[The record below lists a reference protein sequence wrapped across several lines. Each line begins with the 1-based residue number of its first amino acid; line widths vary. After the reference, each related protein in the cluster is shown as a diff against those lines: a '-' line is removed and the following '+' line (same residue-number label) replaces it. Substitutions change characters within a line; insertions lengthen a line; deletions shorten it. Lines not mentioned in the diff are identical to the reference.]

1 MARDDNEARKRGDA
15 LTPRQSFADSY
26 PRRRREPQLQTP
38 VKQVPKAAPK
48 PEERAAPGEVLLT
61 WRVDR
66 LRERPLLSLVVI
78 AVLVLLFAWLRWY
91 TGSWLTTI
99 VLVAVVVASLSQF
112 LFPTTFTLYE
122 NGLGIVNLRK
132 DYRPWSYF
140 AYMRVYP
147 DAIQIA
153 PRVTGV
159 RARWNRGTLVYFGQA
174 DREKIEAIIRE
185 KLGLPAEG
193 KEAK

>member
-1 MARDDNEARKRGDA
+1 MTTNDNEGRKRGDA
-15 LTPRQSFADSY
+15 LTPRQSFADAR
-26 PRRRREPQLQTP
+26 PRRRREPQLQAPVRQTP
-38 VKQVPKAAPK
+38 QKAVPK
-48 PEERAAPGEVLLT
+48 PEESNAPGEVLLT

-66 LRERPLLSLVVI
+66 LRERPLVSLVVI
-78 AVLVLLFAWLRWY
+78 AVLVMLFAWLRWY

-122 NGLGIVNLRK
+122 NGFSIANLRK
-132 DYRPWSYF
+132 DYRPWSRF

-147 DAIQIA
+147 DAVQIA

-159 RARWNRGTLVYFGQA
+159 RARWNRGIVIYFGQA
-174 DREKIEAIIRE
+174 DREKIIGIVRE
-185 KLGLPAEG
+185 KLGLVE
-193 KEAK
+193 KDE